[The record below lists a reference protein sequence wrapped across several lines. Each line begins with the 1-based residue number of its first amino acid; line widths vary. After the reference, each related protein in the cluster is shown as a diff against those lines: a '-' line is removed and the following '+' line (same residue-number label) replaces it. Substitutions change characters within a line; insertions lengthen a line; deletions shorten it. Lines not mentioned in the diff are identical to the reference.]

1 MGERGLKM
9 EAAQIVPLLQVGP
22 CWALG
27 WRPLTYDQ
35 EGQVDGFGS
44 GVSRLGLR
52 DRGSRESSKG
62 ITHAHRRL

>member
-1 MGERGLKM
+1 M
-9 EAAQIVPLLQVGP
+9 EAAQTVTLLQVGP
-22 CWALG
+22 CWAFG

-44 GVSRLGLR
+44 GVSRLRLH

-62 ITHAHRRL
+62 ITHAYKRL